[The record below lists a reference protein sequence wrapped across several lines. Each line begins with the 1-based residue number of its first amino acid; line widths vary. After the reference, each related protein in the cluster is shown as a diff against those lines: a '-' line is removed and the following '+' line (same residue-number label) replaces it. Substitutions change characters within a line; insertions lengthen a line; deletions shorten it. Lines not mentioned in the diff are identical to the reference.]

1 MKQLISQLNVYEELP
16 HNEMYDL
23 IEYLKKERI
32 STEIAENL
40 VQHSLFKTINSQ
52 TTMDQR
58 IKGSKDQRIKGIN
71 DYTKLHFFRNQ
82 IFLHT
87 KKKKLQQS

>member
-1 MKQLISQLNVYEELP
+1 MNVYEELP

-71 DYTKLHFFRNQ
+71 DYTKFHFSEIKYFHIQ
-82 IFLHT
+82 
-87 KKKKLQQS
+87 KEKLQQS